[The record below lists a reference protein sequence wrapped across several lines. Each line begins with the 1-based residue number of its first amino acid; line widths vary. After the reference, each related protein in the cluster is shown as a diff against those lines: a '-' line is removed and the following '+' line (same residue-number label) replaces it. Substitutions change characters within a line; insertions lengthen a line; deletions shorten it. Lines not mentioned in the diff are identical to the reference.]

1 MRPMPDRLQDTGG
14 PAILFWKEDL
24 FNLNSVPIIFVPVL
38 AAMGYH
44 RSCKEESTMA
54 MLLKR
59 LSRLEAQMDN
69 AIEKFLFHHHV
80 WGFLMIFIGIPL
92 ITLTA
97 VCLFTAAIVFPL
109 GVFSGLI

>member
-1 MRPMPDRLQDTGG
+1 
-14 PAILFWKEDL
+14 
-24 FNLNSVPIIFVPVL
+24 
-38 AAMGYH
+38 
-44 RSCKEESTMA
+44 MA

-80 WGFLMIFIGIPL
+80 WGFLMIFIVIPL

>member
-1 MRPMPDRLQDTGG
+1 
-14 PAILFWKEDL
+14 
-24 FNLNSVPIIFVPVL
+24 
-38 AAMGYH
+38 
-44 RSCKEESTMA
+44 MA

-97 VCLFTAAIVFPL
+97 VCPA
-109 GVFSGLI
+109 

>member
-1 MRPMPDRLQDTGG
+1 
-14 PAILFWKEDL
+14 
-24 FNLNSVPIIFVPVL
+24 
-38 AAMGYH
+38 
-44 RSCKEESTMA
+44 MA

-69 AIEKFLFHHHV
+69 AIENVLFHHHV

-97 VCLFTAAIVFPL
+97 VCLFTTAIVFPL

>member
-1 MRPMPDRLQDTGG
+1 
-14 PAILFWKEDL
+14 
-24 FNLNSVPIIFVPVL
+24 
-38 AAMGYH
+38 
-44 RSCKEESTMA
+44 MA

-69 AIEKFLFHHHV
+69 AIES
-80 WGFLMIFIGIPL
+80 FISPSCLGISDDLYRHPL

-109 GVFSGLI
+109 GVFFRLDLTGAAPSFQAPQSGKAHILISS

>member
-1 MRPMPDRLQDTGG
+1 
-14 PAILFWKEDL
+14 
-24 FNLNSVPIIFVPVL
+24 
-38 AAMGYH
+38 
-44 RSCKEESTMA
+44 MA

-80 WGFLMIFIGIPL
+80 WGFL
-92 ITLTA
+92 TA

>member
-1 MRPMPDRLQDTGG
+1 
-14 PAILFWKEDL
+14 
-24 FNLNSVPIIFVPVL
+24 
-38 AAMGYH
+38 
-44 RSCKEESTMA
+44 MA

-97 VCLFTAAIVFPL
+97 VCSPLLLYFRSASFPA
-109 GVFSGLI
+109 